1 MTDDEARAI
10 LKDHGEAP
18 PERGRLAAHW
28 HEAAEAIAAAAVT
41 GAADPGPPGPSG
53 AAGTGGDGD
62 GGTADATPPPAGETA
77 ASAERRPTR
86 PRARARRGGSGAQL
100 RQRLWGDNA
109 KGKGTKP
116 RRPPR
121 PRRERVP
128 VDKLCASVWRGAGKA
143 AAYISLPLSRTI
155 DLQAPFAG
163 VVLEDTVRD
172 TFVDNLM
179 QPVARSAD
187 KGRNVVGLFGPPM
200 IVMALEAAKGLPED
214 QRNMRAAF
222 LLPMLE
228 ESLIVCHKIA
238 GERAAQVAERAEE
251 DEPLRQAVRMEIA
264 MIFAGPPSAT
274 PEGADQAAGQ

>member
-1 MTDDEARAI
+1 MTDEEARAI
-10 LKDHGEAP
+10 LRDHGEQPPARGKLAP
-18 PERGRLAAHW
+18 PW

-41 GAADPGPPGPSG
+41 GAADPPGGSG
-53 AAGTGGDGD
+53 ARTPDGD
-62 GGTADATPPPAGETA
+62 GGTADATPPLDGETVPPA
-77 ASAERRPTR
+77 DAERRPTR
-86 PRARARRGGSGAQL
+86 PRARPRSRGRGGGAAQL
-100 RQRLWGDNA
+100 RSRLWGDGGRSKA
-109 KGKGTKP
+109 
-116 RRPPR
+116 RRPAR
-121 PRRERVP
+121 PRRERMP
-128 VDKLCASVWRGAGKA
+128 VDKLCASIWRGAGKA
-143 AAYISLPLSRTI
+143 AAYVSMPLSRTI

-172 TFVDNLM
+172 TFVDTLM

-187 KGRNVVGLFGPPM
+187 KGRNLVGLFGPPM

-222 LLPMLE
+222 LLPALE
-228 ESLIVCHKIA
+228 ESLMVCHKIA

>member
-1 MTDDEARAI
+1 MTDEEARAI
-10 LKDHGEAP
+10 LRDHGEQP
-18 PERGRLAAHW
+18 PERGKLSASW
-28 HEAAEAIAAAAVT
+28 HEAADAIASAVVT
-41 GAADPGPPGPSG
+41 GAADPGPADGSG
-53 AAGTGGDGD
+53 AAAPGGDGAD
-62 GGTADATPPPAGETA
+62 STGDATPPLDGETIA
-77 ASAERRPTR
+77 PERRPTR
-86 PRARARRGGSGAQL
+86 PRARARRGRGGGPAQL
-100 RQRLWGDNA
+100 RQRLWGDGKA
-109 KGKGTKP
+109 KA
-116 RRPPR
+116 RRPAR
-121 PRRERVP
+121 PRRERMP
-128 VDKLCASVWRGAGKA
+128 VDKLCASFWRGAGKA
-143 AAYISLPLSRTI
+143 AAYVSLPLSRTI

-172 TFVDNLM
+172 TFVDTLM

-187 KGRNVVGLFGPPM
+187 KGRNLVGLFGPPM

-214 QRNMRAAF
+214 QRQLRAAF

-274 PEGADQAAGQ
+274 PQGAADQAAGQ